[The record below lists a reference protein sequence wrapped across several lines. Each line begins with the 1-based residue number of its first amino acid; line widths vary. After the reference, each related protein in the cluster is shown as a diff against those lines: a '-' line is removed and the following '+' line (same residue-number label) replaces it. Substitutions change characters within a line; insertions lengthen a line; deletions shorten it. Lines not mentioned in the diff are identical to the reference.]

1 MSNKT
6 MKQRIAVVAVS
17 ALTAG
22 FLSVVSAPAANAA
35 VPGIAASATAGEK
48 GVVTAATNGTVASP
62 GTTGLI
68 EAGGYTSWALDYG
81 TNDAG
86 DYTILTI
93 TGGTVSTSGL
103 GTVAIDGSAYV
114 SPNGAGSATLVQ
126 LRFTPKAA
134 GTNMVVKFY
143 DDADGDGVVDAAEAT
158 ATGYLLWNVSAAGT
172 SGVVAPAGTLVT
184 IVDSASTT
192 YTGTTDTV
200 YANQVSNG
208 NEGRINLKL
217 YDGRDAA
224 YTSDNK
230 SVTFTVKSGDCFVGA
245 TGAQTLKF
253 YAPTTSSGQVSAFT
267 AQATTD
273 APTSCVVEVA
283 VEGTVV
289 ATKTITHQGVVK
301 TITVSDVEIADAG
314 GSTQTGLATV
324 RAYDSAN
331 NSIGALTLAEG
342 TGANSFVS
350 SLTITNAASTSK
362 TSSGSTSVNS
372 GAAQATAAATI
383 GWTCSGL
390 RGSASVTVKHTL
402 GTGVAVHSNTFTAAC
417 FGDAVNY
424 TASLDKASYVPGDIA
439 TLTITATDAS
449 KNAANDQEV
458 IGTASTKEIAIA
470 GSNMTAITAPT
481 NADTFTSGK
490 KTYKFIVGSSEGS
503 YQMSVDLPKFNS
515 TTYSQ
520 AAVTAPYKIAAS
532 TATVSNADVLKSIVA
547 LIASINKQIQALQK
561 LILKR

>member
-1 MSNKT
+1 

-22 FLSVVSAPAANAA
+22 VLSVMSAPVASAA
-35 VPGIAASATAGEK
+35 VPTLLASTSAGNK
-48 GVVTAATNGTVASP
+48 GEVTAATAGTVANP

-68 EAGGYTSWALDYG
+68 EAGGYTSWQSDYG
-81 TNDAG
+81 INDSG
-86 DYTILTI
+86 DYTIIAI
-93 TGGTVSTSGL
+93 TGGTISTSGL
-103 GTVAIDGSAYV
+103 GTVAIDGSAYI
-114 SPNGAGSATLVQ
+114 SPAGAASGAVVQ

-134 GTNMVVKFY
+134 GTNMSIKMY
-143 DDADGDGVVDAAEAT
+143 DDEDGDGIVDVAEST
-158 ATGYLLWNVSAAGT
+158 ATKYVLYNVSAAGT

-200 YANQVSNG
+200 YANQVLNG

-217 YDGRDAA
+217 YDGRDVA

-253 YAPTTSSGQVSAFT
+253 YAPTTSSGTAAAFT

-350 SLTITNAASTSK
+350 SLTIINAASTSK

-402 GTGVAVHSNTFTAAC
+402 GTGASVQSNTFTAAC

-424 TASLDKASYVPGDIA
+424 SASLDKASYVPGDIA

-449 KNAANDQEV
+449 KNAANDQEA

-490 KTYKFIVGSSEGS
+490 KTYKYIVGSSAGS
-503 YQMSVDLPKFNS
+503 YQLSVDLPKFNS

-520 AAVTAPYKIAAS
+520 SAVTVPYKIV
-532 TATVSNADVLKSIVA
+532 VSGTTNEDILKSIVS

>member
-1 MSNKT
+1 
-6 MKQRIAVVAVS
+6 MKQRIAVVAAS

-35 VPGIAASATAGEK
+35 ASTISAAASSKGLLAAATA
-48 GVVTAATNGTVASP
+48 GTVASAP
-62 GTTGLI
+62 TGANIGTI
-68 EAGGYTSWALDYG
+68 EAGGYTTWTLAIDG
-81 TNDAG
+81 ND
-86 DYTILTI
+86 DDDKTIVVV
-93 TGGTVSTSGL
+93 TGGTVSTSSL
-103 GTVAIDGSAYV
+103 GTVNADSTVFTSA
-114 SPNGAGSATLVQ
+114 AATASSDAAAT
-126 LRFTPKAA
+126 LRFTAKAA
-134 GTNMVVKFY
+134 GTNMTVKVY
-143 DDADGDGVVDAAEAT
+143 DDADADGVVDTSET
-158 ATGYLLWNVSAAGT
+158 TGSAVIYIIWTVSPAGA
-172 SGVVAPAGTLVT
+172 SGVVAPANTRVA
-184 IVDSASTT
+184 IVADDSST

-200 YANQVSNG
+200 YANQVLNG
-208 NEGRINLKL
+208 NQGRINLKL
-217 YDGRDAA
+217 YDGLEIAYAA
-224 YTSDNK
+224 DNK
-230 SVTFTVKSGDCFVGA
+230 SVTFTVKSGDCLVGA

-253 YAPTTSSGQVSAFT
+253 YAPTTSSGEVSAFT
-267 AQATTD
+267 AQATDD
-273 APTSCVVEVA
+273 APTSCVIEVA

-314 GSTQTGLATV
+314 GTTQTGLATV
-324 RAYDSAN
+324 RAFDAAN
-331 NSIGALTLAEG
+331 NSVGALSLAEG

-350 SLTITNAASTSK
+350 SLTVTNTMSTPTAK
-362 TSSGSTSVNS
+362 TSSGSITVNG

-390 RGSASVTVKHTL
+390 RGTASVTVKHTL

-424 TASLDKASYVPGDIA
+424 SASLDKASYVPGDIA

-449 KNAANDQEV
+449 KNAANDQEA

-490 KTYKFIVGSSEGS
+490 KTYKYIVGSSAGS
-503 YQMSVDLPKFNS
+503 YQLSVDLPKFNS

-520 AAVTAPYKIAAS
+520 SAVTVPYKIV
-532 TATVSNADVLKSIVA
+532 VSGTTNEDILKSIVS

>member
-1 MSNKT
+1 

-22 FLSVVSAPAANAA
+22 VLSVMSAPVASAA
-35 VPGIAASATAGEK
+35 VPTLLASTTVGNKGEVTPATAG
-48 GVVTAATNGTVASP
+48 TVANP

-68 EAGGYTSWALDYG
+68 EAGGYTSWQTDYLV
-81 TNDAG
+81 NDSN
-86 DYTILTI
+86 DLTIIAI
-93 TGGTVSTSGL
+93 TGGTISTSGV
-103 GTVAIDGSAYV
+103 GTTAIDGSAWI
-114 SPNGAGSATLVQ
+114 SPAGAGSSGTVAN

-134 GTNMVVKFY
+134 GTNMSIKMY
-143 DDADGDGVVDAAEAT
+143 DDEDGDGIVDAAEST
-158 ATGYLLWNVSAAGT
+158 ATKYVLYNVSAAGT

-184 IVDSASTT
+184 VVDSASTT

-208 NEGRINLKL
+208 NEGRINVKL
-217 YDGRDAA
+217 YDGRDVA

-253 YAPTTSSGQVSAFT
+253 YAPTTSSGTAAAFT

-390 RGSASVTVKHTL
+390 RGTASVTVKHTL

-490 KTYKFIVGSSEGS
+490 KTYKYIVGSSAGS
-503 YQMSVDLPKFNS
+503 YQLSVDLPKFNS

-520 AAVTAPYKIAAS
+520 SAVTVPYKIV
-532 TATVSNADVLKSIVA
+532 VSGTTNEDILKSIVS

>member
-1 MSNKT
+1 

-22 FLSVVSAPAANAA
+22 VLSVMSAPVANAA
-35 VPGIAASATAGEK
+35 SAGVAASATAGEK
-48 GVVTAATNGTVASP
+48 GVVTAATAGTVASP
-62 GTTGLI
+62 GTTGVI
-68 EAGGYTSWALDYG
+68 EAGGYTSWAIDWDA
-81 TNDAG
+81 NDDG
-86 DYTILTI
+86 DYTVVVVS
-93 TGGTVSTSGL
+93 GGTVSTSGL
-103 GTVAIDGSAYV
+103 GTVAIDGSAWI
-114 SPNGAGSATLVQ
+114 SPVAAGSTAAAQ

-134 GTNMVVKFY
+134 GTNMSVKVY
-143 DDADGDGVVDAAEAT
+143 DDANGNGVVDASEAT
-158 ATGYLLWNVSAAGT
+158 ATSYLLWNVGAAGK
-172 SGVVAPAGTLVT
+172 SGVLAPAGTLVT
-184 IVDSASTT
+184 IVDAASTT

-200 YANQVSNG
+200 YANQVLNG

-217 YDGRDAA
+217 YDGLDVAF
-224 YTSDNK
+224 TSDTK

-253 YAPTTSSGQVSAFT
+253 YSPTTSSGTASAFT

-273 APTSCVVEVA
+273 APTSCVIEVA

-301 TITVSDVEIADAG
+301 TITVSDVEIADSG
-314 GSTQTGLATV
+314 SSTQTGLATV
-324 RAYDSAN
+324 RAYDAAN
-331 NSIGALTLAEG
+331 NSIGSLTLAEG
-342 TGANSFVS
+342 TGANAFVN
-350 SLTITNAASTSK
+350 SLVITNGTNSK
-362 TSSGSTSVNS
+362 TSFGSSSVNS
-372 GAAQATAAATI
+372 GAAAGTAAATI

-390 RGSASVTVKHTL
+390 KGSASVTVKSTL
-402 GTGVAVHSNTFTAAC
+402 ATGVAVHSNTFTASC

-424 TASLDKASYVPGDIA
+424 SASLDKASYVPGDIA
-439 TLTITATDAS
+439 VLTITATDSS
-449 KNAANDQEV
+449 KNAANDQEAM
-458 IGTASTKEIAIA
+458 GTASTAVVAIA

-520 AAVTAPYKIAAS
+520 AAVTAAYKIAAS
-532 TATVSNADVLKSIVA
+532 SATVSNADVLKSIVA

-561 LILKR
+561 LILARR